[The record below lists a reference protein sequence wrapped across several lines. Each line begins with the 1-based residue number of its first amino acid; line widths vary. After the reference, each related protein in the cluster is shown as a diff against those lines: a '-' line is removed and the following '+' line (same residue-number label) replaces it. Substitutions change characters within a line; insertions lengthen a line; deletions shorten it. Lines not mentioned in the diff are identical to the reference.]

1 MPIFPQF
8 SHDYYD
14 VTLDDRLTDRAYN
27 AGRTRVLPMPSYSPD
42 LRLDRRV
49 IMQKV
54 GQLLRRTAK
63 THLEPPNI
71 A

>member
-1 MPIFPQF
+1 M
-8 SHDYYD
+8 SVD
-14 VTLDDRLTDRAYN
+14 TGSDDRPTDRAYN

-54 GQLLRRTAK
+54 GQLLRLTAK
-63 THLEPPNI
+63 THLEPPNM